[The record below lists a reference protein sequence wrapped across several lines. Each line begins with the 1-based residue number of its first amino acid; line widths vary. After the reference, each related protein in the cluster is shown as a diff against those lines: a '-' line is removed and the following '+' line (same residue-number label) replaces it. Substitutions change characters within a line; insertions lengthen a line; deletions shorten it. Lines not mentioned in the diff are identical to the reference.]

1 MACARYLGV
10 SHSSVAGS
18 LYGDGRSGE
27 RHCTIVDASW
37 QTTLTVDQF
46 AAIVNTMQGDLI
58 IRAFDGSLSDAE
70 GLLGVERATFNES
83 PYTAPQVQA
92 MLSGDAQRAWLA
104 SGEDGVVGFVV
115 AFLTNGAQGR
125 HWEID
130 LLAVHPDWTG
140 RGLATRLVDAAAAYG
155 ANLAGNAR
163 AVVSTGNAGSARAF
177 ERTGFH
183 RAKRCELLI
192 FRPEDG
198 MPRAWHALGVTIR
211 EARDWEDAIRC
222 MQQSGVLPNADLVG
236 SPVESS
242 GWTLLVAESRAKI
255 AGCAELG
262 EVQTLLYRGI
272 WIESLAASRQAV
284 RIALAHAALDY
295 AVAAGLDEIGM
306 MVPLGDYS
314 LRVAL
319 KESGFRSLGQFDWFE
334 AELPVPRQSLPQAA
348 GERSRGDG
356 V

>member
-1 MACARYLGV
+1 MG
-10 SHSSVAGS
+10 H
-18 LYGDGRSGE
+18 
-27 RHCTIVDASW
+27 
-37 QTTLTVDQF
+37 F
-46 AAIVNTMQGDLI
+46 AAIVNIMQGDLS

-92 MLSGDAQRAWLA
+92 MLGGDAQRAWLA
-104 SGEDGVVGFVV
+104 FGEDGVVGFVV
-115 AFLTNGAQGR
+115 AFLTNGALGA

-140 RGLATRLVDAAAAYG
+140 RGLATRLVGTAASYG
-155 ANLAGNAR
+155 ANLAGHSR
-163 AVVSTGNAGSARAF
+163 AVISTGNSGSARAF
-177 ERTGFH
+177 ERAGFH
-183 RAKRCELLI
+183 RLKRCELLI

-198 MPRAWHALGVTIR
+198 MPRPWHALGVTIR
-211 EARDWEDAIRC
+211 EARDREEAERC
-222 MQQSGVLPNADLVG
+222 MRESGLLFSADLVG
-236 SPVESS
+236 SPGESS
-242 GWTLLVAESRAKI
+242 GWILLVAESRAKI
-255 AGCAELG
+255 AGCAELS
-262 EVQTLLYRGI
+262 EVQTLLYRGV

-284 RIALAHAALDY
+284 RIALAHGALDY
-295 AVAAGLDEIGM
+295 AAAAGLDEIGM

-334 AELPVPRQSLPQAA
+334 TELPVLRQSLPQTA
-348 GERSRGDG
+348 GEGSRGDG